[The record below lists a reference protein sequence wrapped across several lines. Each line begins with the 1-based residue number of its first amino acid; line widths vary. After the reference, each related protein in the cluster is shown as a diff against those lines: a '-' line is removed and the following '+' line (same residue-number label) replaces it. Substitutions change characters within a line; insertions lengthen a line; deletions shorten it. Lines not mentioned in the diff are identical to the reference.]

1 MANIIDKPVPPEEP
15 DELTDIVNQFSYIKK
30 PPPPP
35 IKMLVSEYIEFL
47 NFLKSN
53 QAEQRKVLEALK
65 EYNQV
70 CENAVNN
77 LTKKL
82 REIYLGR

>member
-1 MANIIDKPVPPEEP
+1 MANKPFVPENP
-15 DELTDIVNQFSYIKK
+15 DEIKDLTEIVNQFSYIKK

-53 QAEQRKVLEALK
+53 PKELKRVLAALDKYNMACTEAGNILTDELK
-65 EYNQV
+65 QV
-70 CENAVNN
+70 FH
-77 LTKKL
+77 
-82 REIYLGR
+82 